1 MKIAPFFP
9 VSTHDEKPSHEGLYI
24 MFALLYYA
32 PIKKQ

>member
-9 VSTHDEKPSHEGLYI
+9 ASSHDEKPSCEGFYI
-24 MFALLYYA
+24 LFALLYYA